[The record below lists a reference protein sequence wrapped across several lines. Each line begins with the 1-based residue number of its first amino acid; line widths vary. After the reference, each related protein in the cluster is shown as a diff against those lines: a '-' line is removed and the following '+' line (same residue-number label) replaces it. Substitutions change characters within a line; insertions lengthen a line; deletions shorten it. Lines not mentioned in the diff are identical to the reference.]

1 MNTLH
6 LAGLLSMEVSGPQER
21 IRKRR
26 QRYFKPQHSFF
37 FYFFSPLLQKKKIS
51 PTNLVSNERD
61 TMPRGGEKPPGNN
74 CLESVDTIE
83 ILWWDNDALYLQYPI
98 NVELVCGL
106 MRPEHEHSLV
116 IWASSKGVRW
126 MSINLLQQSRK
137 QTAATNSRSK
147 FSSLMFFFSYF
158 FFFFFFS
165 PCCRRERVPVAE
177 AFARLVERLHIKVP
191 EGRHVVGV
199 LDTSQDH
206 HLEQIFTT
214 IVSEIQEERKL
225 CVGFEPAL
233 G

>member
-1 MNTLH
+1 MWPHASRTRTL
-6 LAGLLSMEVSGPQER
+6 SGHMGELER
-21 IRKRR
+21 
-26 QRYFKPQHSFF
+26 S
-37 FYFFSPLLQKKKIS
+37 
-51 PTNLVSNERD
+51 
-61 TMPRGGEKPPGNN
+61 
-74 CLESVDTIE
+74 SVDVHQFVATIQKTNGRNQFQVK
-83 ILWWDNDALYLQYPI
+83 ILFIDVLFLI
-98 NVELVCGL
+98 
-106 MRPEHEHSLV
+106 
-116 IWASSKGVRW
+116 
-126 MSINLLQQSRK
+126 
-137 QTAATNSRSK
+137 
-147 FSSLMFFFSYF
+147 F

>member
-1 MNTLH
+1 MRYTCNIQLTWNWYVASCVPNTNTLWSYGR
-6 LAGLLSMEVSGPQER
+6 ARKEFGGCPSICCNNPENKRPQP
-21 IRKRR
+21 I
-26 QRYFKPQHSFF
+26 
-37 FYFFSPLLQKKKIS
+37 
-51 PTNLVSNERD
+51 
-61 TMPRGGEKPPGNN
+61 PGQN
-74 CLESVDTIE
+74 
-83 ILWWDNDALYLQYPI
+83 
-98 NVELVCGL
+98 
-106 MRPEHEHSLV
+106 SLH
-116 IWASSKGVRW
+116 
-126 MSINLLQQSRK
+126 
-137 QTAATNSRSK
+137 
-147 FSSLMFFFSYF
+147 F